1 MNPHAFVD
9 HTPETAP
16 EPTRPALRAAAG
28 KFGFLP
34 SAMARLAESPSVVAA
49 FGRLLAAFES
59 CSLGHVEREVVTL
72 TVAHDAGCEVCMA
85 IHSAVVAETVGDAD
99 LLAALRA
106 QTPLAVARLE
116 ALRVFTTVVMNTKGD
131 VGDAALRAFL
141 AAGFSKE
148 QALDV
153 VLGVGT
159 YTLSTYA
166 NRLTRAP
173 LDAPLAA
180 FEWRA

>member
-1 MNPHAFVD
+1 
-9 HTPETAP
+9 
-16 EPTRPALRAAAG
+16 
-28 KFGFLP
+28 
-34 SAMARLAESPSVVAA
+34 
-49 FGRLLAAFES
+49 
-59 CSLGHVEREVVTL
+59 
-72 TVAHDAGCEVCMA
+72 MA

>member
-1 MNPHAFVD
+1 MNPIAFVD

-16 EPTRPALRAAAG
+16 EASRPALRAAAG

-49 FGRLLAAFES
+49 FGRLLAVWES
-59 CSLGHVEREVVTL
+59 SSLDHLEREVVTL

-85 IHSAVVAETVGDAD
+85 IHSAVVARTVGDAA
-99 LLAALRA
+99 LLEALRT
-106 QTPLAVARLE
+106 QSPLADARLE
-116 ALRVFTTVVMNTKGD
+116 ALRVFTLRVIEQKGD
-131 VGDAALRAFL
+131 VGEAALASFV
-141 AAGFSKE
+141 AAGFTK
-148 QALDV
+148 QHALDV

-173 LDAPLAA
+173 LDPPLAS